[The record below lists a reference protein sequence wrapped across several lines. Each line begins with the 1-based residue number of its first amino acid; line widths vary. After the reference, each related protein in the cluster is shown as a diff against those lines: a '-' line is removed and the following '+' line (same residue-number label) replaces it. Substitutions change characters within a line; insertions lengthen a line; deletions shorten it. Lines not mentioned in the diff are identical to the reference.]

1 MDDDCTV
8 WRSLSAIDGL
18 AFVTG
23 LQPPRAEFGR
33 LASHR
38 LIIDCEQ
45 IQFFRDNRRMK
56 GYLRASRISLRRSI
70 CNAAAASSTVMVSS
84 TLHA

>member
-1 MDDDCTV
+1 MDDDSTE
-8 WRSLSAIDGL
+8 WRSIAAIDGL

-45 IQFFRDNRRMK
+45 IQFFRDNRRMN

-70 CNAAAASSTVMVSS
+70 CNAAAASSTVIVSS